1 LNALGEGTPEG
12 RAVRKPGMTDEGS
25 GPPVVVIPGIQ
36 GRWEWMVP
44 ALRELRPRCRTI
56 SYSLCGDAG
65 SDLELDPA
73 LGFDNYVRQL
83 DSVMDRAGVSRAA
96 LCGVSY
102 GGFIALRYA
111 ATRPDR
117 VSALVLVSAP
127 APGWRPSSRQRRYL
141 AYPRL
146 LAPLFVLSAPA
157 RLWAEV
163 RSAMP
168 SMGARLR
175 FAVTYG
181 LRVLAAPLVPTL
193 AAGRIAAQQA
203 ADFGRDAARVQAPTL
218 VIAGED
224 HLDLVVPPS
233 VSREYL
239 SIIRGAKY
247 EKLEG
252 TGHIGMITRPVQFA
266 RVVSDFVHAN
276 SH

>member
-1 LNALGEGTPEG
+1 
-12 RAVRKPGMTDEGS
+12 MTDEGT
-25 GPPVVVIPGIQ
+25 GPPVIVIPGIQ
-36 GRWEWMVP
+36 GRWEWMEP
-44 ALRELRPRCRTI
+44 ALRELRRHCRTI

-65 SDLELDPA
+65 SDRALDPA

-83 DSVMDRAGVSRAA
+83 DAIIERTGVSQVA

-111 ATRPDR
+111 ATRPER

-127 APGWRPSSRQRRYL
+127 APGWLPSARQRRYL
-141 AYPRL
+141 AHPRL
-146 LAPLFVLSAPA
+146 LAPLFVLAAPA

-168 SMGARLR
+168 SIGAGVR
-175 FAVTYG
+175 FAVTHG
-181 LRVLAAPLVPTL
+181 ARVLAAPLVPAL

-203 ADFGRDAARVQAPTL
+203 VDFSRDGALVRAPTL
-218 VIAGED
+218 VITGED
-224 HLDLVVPPS
+224 HLDLVVPPG

-239 SIIRGAKY
+239 SIIPGAKY
-247 EKLEG
+247 ERLAG
-252 TGHIGMITRPVQFA
+252 TGHIGMITRPVRFA